1 MEVNGAADTC
11 ESDQKSQDEG
21 GRKVK
26 KEEVGL
32 KKKRPKIGPA
42 SRVRRDP
49 SSGDEE
55 LTRNAQGTRDQTSS
69 KGSPAAGGQHIG
81 KDTFFKIRI
90 RIIRPTKHITKYEE
104 KDADLSD
111 EDDENNQK
119 IVEEARK
126 ACEEVRHFLQNLD
139 SLLLQP
145 TAEYC
150 YKPRNG

>member
-1 MEVNGAADTC
+1 MEVNGAADTY

-21 GRKVK
+21 GRKAK

-55 LTRNAQGTRDQTSS
+55 LTRNAQGTDLASS
-69 KGSPAAGGQHIG
+69 KGSLAAGEQRIG
-81 KDTFFKIRI
+81 KDTFFKIKI
-90 RIIRPTKHITKYEE
+90 KIIRPTKQNTKHEE

-126 ACEEVRHFLQNLD
+126 ACEQVRHFLRNLD
-139 SLLLQP
+139 SLLLH
-145 TAEYC
+145 
-150 YKPRNG
+150 

>member
-1 MEVNGAADTC
+1 MEVNGAADTY

-21 GRKVK
+21 GRKAK

-55 LTRNAQGTRDQTSS
+55 LSRNAQGTRDQTSS
-69 KGSPAAGGQHIG
+69 KGSLAAGGQHIG

-90 RIIRPTKHITKYEE
+90 KIIRPTKQNTKHEGI
-104 KDADLSD
+104 DADLSD
-111 EDDENNQK
+111 DEHSK
-119 IVEEARK
+119 EIVEEARK
-126 ACEEVRHFLQNLD
+126 ACEQVRHFLRNLD
-139 SLLLQP
+139 SLLLH
-145 TAEYC
+145 
-150 YKPRNG
+150 